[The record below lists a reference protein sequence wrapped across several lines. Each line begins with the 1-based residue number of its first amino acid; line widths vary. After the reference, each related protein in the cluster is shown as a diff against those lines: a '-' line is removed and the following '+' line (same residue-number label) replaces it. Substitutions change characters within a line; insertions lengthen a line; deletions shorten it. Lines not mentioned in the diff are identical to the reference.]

1 MVMFELQQ
9 LDHVAITVSNLEL
22 STRWYCDVLGF
33 EHRYKGLWAGVPV
46 MVGLGDTLVALFPT
60 KAGAKFGEGND
71 PLPPI
76 RVAHFAFRA
85 DRLNFLAAHESLQ
98 DQGME
103 VEFQNHAISHS
114 IYFSDPDGHRLEIT
128 TYEVA

>member
-1 MVMFELQQ
+1 MFELQQ
-9 LDHVAITVSNLEL
+9 LDHVAVTVSNLER

-46 MVGLGDTLVALFPT
+46 MVGLGDTLVALFPS
-60 KAGAKFGEGND
+60 KAGAKSGESRP

-76 RVAHFAFRA
+76 RVTHFAFRA
-85 DRLNFLAAHESLQ
+85 DRPNFLAALETLPAKGL
-98 DQGME
+98 D
-103 VEFQNHAISHS
+103 VEFQDHEISHS

-128 TYEVA
+128 TYEVG